1 MAEGEGFK
9 LLVTNQSKIDRMIR
23 AIVAVVILA
32 NPFNVAYD
40 STIGIIALMIAG
52 VLIFNVIS
60 GNCYIYRVLGID
72 TCPVDFKSE

>member
-9 LLVTNQSKIDRMIR
+9 LLVTNQSNVDRIIR
-23 AIVAVVILA
+23 AIVAAVILS
-32 NPFNVAYD
+32 NPFKVAYD
-40 STIGIIALMIAG
+40 STIGIIALSIAG

-60 GNCYIYRVLGID
+60 GNCYIYRVLGIN